1 MYQAGHHELL
11 ASALAVSK
19 GREINPEF
27 RIGAMVSHVPIYP
40 YSSHPDDVM
49 LAEETMRQRF
59 FLPGRAGSRILSS
72 YALKNLKEKAIR
84 YTLKTVMKRF

>member
-1 MYQAGHHELL
+1 MYHHELL

-19 GREINPEF
+19 GRKINPEF

-59 FLPGRAGSRILSS
+59 SSR
-72 YALKNLKEKAIR
+72 
-84 YTLKTVMKRF
+84 TCRFADIIQAMR